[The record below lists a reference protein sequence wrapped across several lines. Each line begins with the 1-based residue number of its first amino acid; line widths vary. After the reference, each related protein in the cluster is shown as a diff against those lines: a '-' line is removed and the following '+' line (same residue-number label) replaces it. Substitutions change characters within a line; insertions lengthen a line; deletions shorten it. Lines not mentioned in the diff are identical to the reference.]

1 MCGIAGV
8 LAFRGSDFRATE
20 HYVTRMRETLH
31 HRGPDGG
38 ETWVSEDGAVGLGF
52 RRLAIVDLAD
62 LAMQPMPNEDGSVRV
77 LFNGEIYNHAEIRR
91 ELEARGGHVFRTD
104 HSDTETVVHAFEEW
118 GIDCLHRFRG
128 MFALAIWD
136 GRSRQLWL
144 ARDRIGI
151 KPLFYSSTGRKLSFG
166 SEIKAI
172 LSDPAH
178 PRRVDDQAIYH
189 YLSFLTA
196 PAPLT
201 FFADIKKLEPGSWLR
216 IDENGRVTQQSWW
229 DPWDHVEP
237 ILDASDDELAERVL
251 AELRASVELRKMSD
265 VPVGIF
271 LSGGV
276 DSSTNAAL
284 FAEGELRPINTFSIG
299 YDADYASYPSELPF
313 ARQMA
318 DAIGADH
325 HERIVS
331 LDDLMAFL
339 PQMVRLQDEP
349 IADPVSVPLFYL
361 SELARQND
369 VVVCQAGEGADELF
383 WGYPSWQ
390 THLRLQ
396 RADDLPVPAFAK
408 RAGLAALAAAG
419 RDRTRPYEFLR
430 RGAENVPVFWGGA
443 EAFTETQKRRLLG
456 PDLRRAVGGLSSWD
470 VLAPIRERFE
480 ETAWD
485 QSHLNWMSYLDLR
498 MRLPE
503 LLLARI
509 DRMSMGVGVEVR
521 VPFLDHKFVELA
533 FSIPAEAKTRDG
545 ELKGVLK
552 RAVRGVIPDDLID
565 RRKQGF
571 RVPVDEW
578 FLERL
583 GDTARMEVAAFADES
598 GLIDGIEAARVL
610 AEPRR
615 DAWYLLNLA
624 LWWKEMVAN

>member
-1 MCGIAGV
+1 
-8 LAFRGSDFRATE
+8 
-20 HYVTRMRETLH
+20 MRETLH

-38 ETWVSEDGAVGLGF
+38 ETWVSEDGAIGLGF

-62 LAMQPMPNEDGSVRV
+62 LAMQPMSNEDGSVRV

-136 GRSRQLWL
+136 GRARQLWL

-151 KPLFYSSTGRKLSFG
+151 KPLFYSSTGGKLSFG

-216 IDENGRVTQQSWW
+216 IDEDGRATQQSWW

-284 FAEGELRPINTFSIG
+284 FAEGELRPVNTFSIG

-361 SELARQND
+361 SQLARQND

-533 FSIPAEAKTRDG
+533 LSIPAEAKTRDG
-545 ELKGVLK
+545 ELKRVLK

-583 GDTARMEVAAFADES
+583 GETARTEVAAFANES
-598 GLIDGIEAARVL
+598 GLIDRAEAARVL
-610 AEPRR
+610 AEPQR

-624 LWWKEMVAN
+624 LWWNEHF